1 MTLPAAP
8 HAVTPAGPADGA
20 GAPPPGPPAPTRRG
34 FLNRTAL
41 GGTAAAGT
49 LALAA
54 CSPGTAPQASA
65 PSAPAPGTEGT
76 TAHVVA
82 PASELPR
89 GSKLSVEIEG
99 RNYLLFR
106 PSETSVLAYRALCTH
121 AGCQVQVGDEHD
133 FHCPCHNSEFAPEDG
148 TPTAGPAD
156 APLERFAA
164 EIDGEDVLVY
174 V

>member
-1 MTLPAAP
+1 MTHPDAAPTPAAE
-8 HAVTPAGPADGA
+8 ATPPPAP
-20 GAPPPGPPAPTRRG
+20 GAPVPTRRG
-34 FLNRTAL
+34 FLQRTAL
-41 GGTAAAGT
+41 GGTAVAGT
-49 LALAA
+49 VALGA
-54 CSPGTAPQASA
+54 CSPAAPPQASA
-65 PSAPAPGTEGT
+65 PSTPQPGAEGT
-76 TAHVVA
+76 TGHVVA
-82 PASELPR
+82 AASELPR
-89 GSKLSVEIEG
+89 GSKLGVEIEG

-164 EIDGEDVLVY
+164 EIDGEDVIVH